1 MMNEEQTSTTPPA
14 PTKKSRSWIS
24 WVALL
29 AILIALG
36 AWFQLVHQQKRSTKN
51 YSQLQSSF
59 HQTLTD
65 TAQLSQTIT
74 DLQTQIANQSQQL
87 QALQATFNR
96 MQAAN
101 SGYETDIALQQ
112 VDHYLLQANLTLT
125 FNHDIASAIALLQ
138 AADQRLN
145 AVPNAQV
152 ISLRQALA
160 SCIVKLQAL
169 PELDYVGILT
179 KLNALSQQTATL
191 PLFAITTKTQMFHNE
206 PENPTNNSLTA
217 AKTTWQKAW
226 AQTLDTLKM
235 LVVVRNRH
243 EDITPLISDTQE
255 QFLRQNLQLILQQA
269 SWAVLQHNQSVY
281 TFSLTQASEW
291 IQRYFADNNPA
302 NQAFQASIQQLQQV
316 DLEPKLPDV
325 GMLMNQLHAL
335 QLDINKSRILSLGKP
350 AVKNLDEED
359 NAEALPSTD
368 AKPAPTPSSQAPTTP
383 TVPTKPKLSDSKGE
397 LV

>member
-1 MMNEEQTSTTPPA
+1 MMNEEQTSTPSTPV
-14 PTKKSRSWIS
+14 KKSRSWIS

-125 FNHDIASAIALLQ
+125 FNHDIAGTIALLQ

-145 AVPNAQV
+145 AVSNSQV

-169 PELDYVGILT
+169 PQLDYVGILT
-179 KLNALSQQTATL
+179 KINALSQQTATL
-191 PLFAITTKTQMFHNE
+191 PLFAITTKTQMFHNA
-206 PENPTNNSLTA
+206 PENTPSNNLA
-217 AKTTWQKAW
+217 LAKTTWQKTW
-226 AQTLDTLKM
+226 AQTLETLKT

-269 SWAVLQHNQSVY
+269 SWAVLQHNQSIY

-302 NQAFQASIQQLQQV
+302 NQAFQTNIQQLQQI
-316 DLEPKLPDV
+316 DLEPKLPDI
-325 GMLMNQLHAL
+325 GALMNQLHTL
-335 QLDINKSRILSLGKP
+335 QLEINKSRTLSLGKP
-350 AVKNLDEED
+350 VTKNLDEED
-359 NAEALPSTD
+359 ETD
-368 AKPAPTPSSQAPTTP
+368 TSPTPDTKPAPNPSIQKPAIPAA
-383 TVPTKPKLSDSKGE
+383 PTKPKLSDSKGE